1 MKLQTKYFGEI
12 DYEPSQALAF
22 PNGLFGFEEE
32 RSFLLLPFEGS
43 GGTML
48 CLQSTAT
55 GPLAFVLLDPFS
67 LDGEYSPELSAAE
80 LEQFGAEDI
89 SKLCF
94 YVLCA
99 VKLVAIPLGLW
110 VLLRGVLT
118 HDLMLT
124 TLILARA
131 MPAATNSTI
140 LCYRYGRDGSLASG
154 CVFLSTLL
162 SLVTIPLVLTMLFA
176 A

>member
-1 MKLQTKYFGEI
+1 MAMLIIG
-12 DYEPSQALAF
+12 SALAK
-22 PNGLFGFEEE
+22 LSLRTVFGDW
-32 RSFLLLPFEGS
+32 R
-43 GGTML
+43 
-48 CLQSTAT
+48 
-55 GPLAFVLLDPFS
+55 V
-67 LDGEYSPELSAAE
+67 
-80 LEQFGAEDI
+80 
-89 SKLCF
+89 

-162 SLVTIPLVLTMLFA
+162 SLVTIPLVLTLLSA
-176 A
+176 AA

>member
-1 MKLQTKYFGEI
+1 M
-12 DYEPSQALAF
+12 
-22 PNGLFGFEEE
+22 
-32 RSFLLLPFEGS
+32 
-43 GGTML
+43 
-48 CLQSTAT
+48 
-55 GPLAFVLLDPFS
+55 
-67 LDGEYSPELSAAE
+67 
-80 LEQFGAEDI
+80 
-89 SKLCF
+89 
-94 YVLCA
+94 LCA

>member
-1 MKLQTKYFGEI
+1 MRRVV
-12 DYEPSQALAF
+12 
-22 PNGLFGFEEE
+22 LFIA
-32 RSFLLLPFEGS
+32 LLL
-43 GGTML
+43 L
-48 CLQSTAT
+48 LSTPA
-55 GPLAFVLLDPFS
+55 L
-67 LDGEYSPELSAAE
+67 AAE
-80 LEQFGAEDI
+80 LDPEQYEAYGAGEVDEAIPDSASEVLGGAGVDDALDTEGMFSRLWDSALDKLGEHFGSAAA
-89 SKLCF
+89 S
-94 YVLCA
+94 A